1 MSPMSFESFVAQR
14 FLKIRKQR
22 RLVPLITILAVL
34 GVAVGVMVLI
44 VVIAVMTGFQAEL
57 KRRILGIESHMTV
70 MRYNEWLSDYRQDLA
85 KINRVQGVVSSA
97 PYVYS
102 QGMLRSSKGMSA
114 IVLKGIDPD
123 LSTVQVKTTGQRDLK
138 QMLSNGGHP
147 QDENGIVLGEVLAQK
162 LNVTVGDG
170 LLLMLV
176 NSQQG
181 DQRVLPGM
189 KQLKVVGLFETGMHQ
204 YDGTIGFMNID
215 RLQQLLAIPD
225 IATGIEVRIRDAD
238 NVVEVAREVTA
249 ALGMQYWATHWKQM
263 HRNLFSMLE
272 MQKVMMYVI
281 LTLII
286 LVAAFNIAS
295 ALIMMVKEKVKD
307 IAILKVMG
315 ASNRSIQIIFL
326 KKGGVIG
333 LIGIL
338 MGLCGG
344 LILCLIL
351 SHYQF
356 IDLPGDVYFLTTL
369 PVEIS
374 LADLLMIVGGT
385 LSICMFASFYPAY
398 KAARIKPVD
407 GVRFS

>member
-1 MSPMSFESFVAQR
+1 MSFESFIAQR

-102 QGMLRSSKGMSA
+102 QGMLRSSKSMSA

-123 LSTVQVKTTGQRDLK
+123 LSTVQVKTTGQRDLT
-138 QMLSNGGHP
+138 QMLSHGGNP

-176 NSQQG
+176 NAQQG

-238 NVVEVAREVTA
+238 NVAEVAREVTA

-333 LIGIL
+333 LAGIL

-374 LADLLMIVGGT
+374 LADLAMIVGGT

>member
-1 MSPMSFESFVAQR
+1 MSFESFVAQR

-138 QMLSNGGHP
+138 QMLSKSGNP
-147 QDENGIVLGEVLAQK
+147 QDENAIVLGEVLAHK

-215 RLQQLLAIPD
+215 RLQRLLAIPD
-225 IATGIEVRIRDAD
+225 IATGIEVRIRNAD
-238 NVVEVAREVTA
+238 NVAEVSREVTA

-333 LIGIL
+333 LAGIL

-374 LADLLMIVGGT
+374 LADLAMIVGGT

>member
-1 MSPMSFESFVAQR
+1 MSPMSFESFVAKR

-114 IVLKGIDPD
+114 LVLKGIDPD

>member
-1 MSPMSFESFVAQR
+1 MSFESFVAQR